1 MVSKALGENF
11 KELGW
16 QGFDGSEVEFYDLR
30 GKIVDESGK
39 PREKYIGQ
47 EGYAL
52 FAKDH
57 YKGAMQKAFLN
68 VSSAL
73 GGHINMKSL
82 GLDWKQFTGNAS
94 QYWNLIQLFKDNDI
108 TKFQGVEG
116 QKRVAKEIFKDDL
129 KRTYRNVSALRE
141 HLLGSWEAFKDLG
154 WSSNL

>member
-1 MVSKALGENF
+1 
-11 KELGW
+11 
-16 QGFDGSEVEFYDLR
+16 
-30 GKIVDESGK
+30 
-39 PREKYIGQ
+39 
-47 EGYAL
+47 
-52 FAKDH
+52 
-57 YKGAMQKAFLN
+57 MQKAFQN